1 MTLQRPL
8 EWSLLTK
15 ARTKTS
21 AFQCS
26 QLTKTARI
34 AGSKDLLKQLKP
46 FLTQV
51 KGIGA
56 QVRSG

>member
-8 EWSLLTK
+8 KWSLLAK

-21 AFQCS
+21 AFQYS
-26 QLTKTARI
+26 QLTNTARVS
-34 AGSKDLLKQLKP
+34 GPKDLLKQLKP